1 MLVAR
6 APAHGDDHAR
16 VGHQGGGRPRRRPD
30 PRVPHVHGLIPAAAP
45 RHAPAARHARHP
57 HDRLWHVVRLRV
69 FLRLDVPRFQRVV
82 EAAGPDDVHRLPR
95 HRADAVGVSGEHQL
109 LFEGREVFGGR
120 REFVDAGHEKPS
132 RGLGVVAVVTL
143 ATLPLRLLRLPPS
156 RYISR
161 FVEGKAGVA
170 VPHANGVVVP
180 ARRDA
185 FAPGRRGDA
194 LHGAFVPDEERR
206 LVRDLLRDAPLR
218 VHLDAPGAHDAVVAA
233 GDDDAA
239 GASRL

>member
-1 MLVAR
+1 MCTALSPPPHHATRPPPATHAIPMIAFGTPYDCVFFCVWTSHDFNAWSKPPDQTTFTDSHATALTLSVCPVNTSSFSRGAR
-6 APAHGDDHAR
+6 CS
-16 VGHQGGGRPRRRPD
+16 GGG
-30 PRVPHVHGLIPAAAP
+30 GSSS
-45 RHAPAARHARHP
+45 
-57 HDRLWHVVRLRV
+57 
-69 FLRLDVPRFQRVV
+69 
-82 EAAGPDDVHRLPR
+82 
-95 HRADAVGVSGEHQL
+95 RA
-109 LFEGREVFGGR
+109 
-120 REFVDAGHEKPS
+120 HEKPS